1 MRANHLDFGANAPM
15 TTPPTTLTTLTAV
28 AALKAP
34 SIQFLKQLAASRWLW
49 CLAVVM
55 IPIIRIAVTGKHGL
69 DTTLGDT
76 DDATRILQV
85 RAFLDGAG
93 WYDTTIAKIGGAV
106 PLVSHWSRLIDAPL
120 ALLIA
125 FFGLFTSADTALLL
139 ARVVWPSL
147 LLLVFLRLLVAEAE
161 ARQGWLAGLIC
172 AGLAMTCLTGLFQFR
187 IGRIDHHNAMILGT
201 VIGLLMLARSLDQPR
216 TATIAGV
223 LLGLGLAVGYEP
235 LALIVPL
242 LALASLAAVVDTRFI
257 DAVAA
262 AMTAFALTL
271 LAAVLATVAPAR
283 WLSGACDA
291 LSVNMV
297 LLIGVGAAGLHLIA
311 RYRAS
316 LSLTQRV
323 GALAATGAVAAAAFL
338 VPEPACI
345 AGPFGQVSADA
356 KHLWLVHVR
365 ETQSIIA
372 EAKGSPL
379 IAMSFVLLM
388 ATGIWA
394 AVSRWRMQ
402 RTVEAAATAIVL
414 FGAIPAALLQ
424 LKFLPYAS
432 WLAVAVIALRVAT
445 FEGRGELTP
454 RIARLAGAVTLNQWT
469 FAVICAV
476 ALTAAGIPLDDD
488 DGAEACYRTA
498 NIEPLATLP
507 AGLVAS
513 SANMGPYI
521 AALTPHSV
529 IAAPYHRIGDQIVL
543 ASRVFESPLT
553 VLASLLA
560 SSGARYL
567 VHCAKETRAAKAKS
581 ADGTLAGML
590 LSKNTP
596 TFLRELPQLSPLPE
610 LRIFEIIKPAP

>member
-1 MRANHLDFGANAPM
+1 MSMIAVTAP
-15 TTPPTTLTTLTAV
+15 
-28 AALKAP
+28 KAP
-34 SIQFLKQLAASRWLW
+34 PFQFLKQLAASRWLW

-85 RAFLDGAG
+85 KALLAGAG
-93 WYDTTIAKIGGAV
+93 WYDTTLHQIGGAA

-120 ALLIA
+120 ALLVA
-125 FFGLFTSADTALLL
+125 LFGLFTSADTALLL
-139 ARVVWPSL
+139 TRIVWPSL
-147 LLLVFLRLLVAEAE
+147 LLLVFLRLLVGEAE

-216 TATIAGV
+216 TATISGV
-223 LLGLGLAVGYEP
+223 LLGLALAVGYEP

-242 LALASLAAVVDTRFI
+242 LALASLVAVADTRFI

-262 AMTAFALTL
+262 AMKALALTL
-271 LAAVLATVAPAR
+271 LAVVLATVTPAR
-283 WLSGACDA
+283 WLSGTCDA
-291 LSVNMV
+291 LSINIV

-311 RYRAS
+311 HYRAS
-316 LSLTQRV
+316 LTLTQRI
-323 GALAATGAVAAAAFL
+323 GALATAGAVAAAAFL

-356 KHLWLVHVR
+356 KQLWLVHVR

-388 ATGIWA
+388 AAGIWA

-402 RTVEAAATAIVL
+402 KTIESAATAMVL

-432 WLAVAVIALRVAT
+432 WLAVSVIALRVAA
-445 FEGRGELTP
+445 FEGRGEITP

-469 FAVICAV
+469 FAVVCAV
-476 ALTAAGIPLDDD
+476 MLTAAGVPLDDD

-498 NIEPLATLP
+498 NIEPLAKLP

-529 IAAPYHRIGDQIVL
+529 IAAPYHRIGGQIVL
-543 ASRVFESPLT
+543 ASRIFESPLA
-553 VLASLLA
+553 VSASLLA

-567 VHCAKETRAAKAKS
+567 VHCAKETRAAKAKL
-581 ADGTLAGML
+581 ADGTLASAL
-590 LSKNTP
+590 LTRTTP
-596 TFLRELPQLSPLPE
+596 AFLRELPQLSPLPE
-610 LRIFEIIKPAP
+610 LRIFEIVKSAP